1 MFKINTKILLVCF
14 ITVISFLQ
22 AARTSMEFTSAKTYA
37 RIEKNLVK
45 AAEFGLLALDKEPN
59 NSYIPYFL
67 AKEVFMMQKKQKEAG
82 EMFLE
87 ALRRPDKRLEKPFK
101 IGKIKYDTVHKAI
114 TLYADE
120 FYNAAI
126 DYFNKQEIDETK
138 NMISICLKLDEK
150 HIRSYILLSEIESK
164 SDSISKAIEYLDKA
178 LEYSTVERQIFD
190 LNLQK
195 ATYLRKGKK
204 FEKAKNIL
212 LELASQEGFENDIIL
227 KRSLFFL
234 YIDMNEIE
242 IAIPY
247 GIDLLYKMEN
257 DPNTKMSLISECA
270 FNLAILYRNKGA
282 TIYNEII
289 KYFSDTEISNEKT
302 NNQLIDSETALENY
316 QNAKDYFQL
325 SLDYDD
331 EGSETTKQ
339 FKKEMRKIMKKMKN
353 EIIPSLE
360 SLLK

>member
-1 MFKINTKILLVCF
+1 MFKINTKILLLYF

-114 TLYADE
+114 ILYADE

-164 SDSISKAIEYLDKA
+164 SNSIPKAIEHLDKA

-195 ATYLRKGKK
+195 ATYLRKGG
-204 FEKAKNIL
+204 E
-212 LELASQEGFENDIIL
+212 FENDIIL

-234 YIDMNEIE
+234 YIDMNEME

-257 DPNTKMSLISECA
+257 DPNIKMSYISECA

-302 NNQLIDSETALENY
+302 NNQLIDSETALEYY
-316 QNAKDYFQL
+316 QNSKDYFQL
-325 SLDYDD
+325 SLDYDE

-339 FKKEMRKIMKKMKN
+339 FKKEMRKIIKKMKN
-353 EIIPSLE
+353 EIILSLE
-360 SLLK
+360 SLLKE